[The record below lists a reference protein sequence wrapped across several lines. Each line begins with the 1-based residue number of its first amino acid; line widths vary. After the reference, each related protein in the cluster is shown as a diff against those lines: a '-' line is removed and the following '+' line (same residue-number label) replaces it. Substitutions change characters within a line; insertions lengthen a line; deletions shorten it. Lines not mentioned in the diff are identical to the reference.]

1 LLKITSFLPPI
12 PKLKITDVGAMLI
25 GQATEP
31 YARLLATVNC
41 DVLGFEPN
49 ATECDKL
56 NQLKKPGHTYL
67 PYFIADGFSHT
78 FYECNYPMTSS
89 LFEPNTALC
98 AKFNNLEELMRV
110 VKTYPVETKRL
121 DDIVEAKGTAYLKID
136 TQGSEVMV
144 LQGAAETLAST
155 LVIHTEVLFV
165 PLYKYQPLFADI
177 DALLRSSGFM
187 LNQMM
192 PAGRTFKP
200 LVLRGDAN
208 VMMSQLLWADTVY
221 VRDFM
226 MFDQLE
232 PEQLLT
238 LTIVLHQNYGAC
250 DLAQVA
256 LAAYDRRMGTK
267 LQRSYNAELSKMNVG
282 ISVSE

>member
-1 LLKITSFLPPI
+1 
-12 PKLKITDVGAMLI
+12 
-25 GQATEP
+25 
-31 YARLLATVNC
+31 
-41 DVLGFEPN
+41 
-49 ATECDKL
+49 
-56 NQLKKPGHTYL
+56 
-67 PYFIADGFSHT
+67 
-78 FYECNYPMTSS
+78 
-89 LFEPNTALC
+89 
-98 AKFNNLEELMRV
+98 